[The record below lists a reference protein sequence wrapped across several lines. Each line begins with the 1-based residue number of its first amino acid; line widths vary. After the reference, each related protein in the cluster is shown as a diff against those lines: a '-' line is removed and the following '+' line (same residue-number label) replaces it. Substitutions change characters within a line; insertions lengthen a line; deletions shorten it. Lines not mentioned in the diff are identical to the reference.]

1 MNARPTLPHLSA
13 ITTIVAAAVSAVIAI
28 GLLAA
33 VSGLFQH
40 DGTPFGQWVAAER
53 ACGSYRFVSERDAC
67 MSLYLAATHVHDI
80 ARR

>member
-1 MNARPTLPHLSA
+1 MNARPTLPHVSA
-13 ITTIVAAAVSAVIAI
+13 TTTIVVAALSAVIAI

-40 DGTPFGQWVAAER
+40 DGTPFEKWVVAER

-67 MSLYLAATHVHDI
+67 MGLYLAATHVHDI
-80 ARR
+80 ASR